1 MTRSDSIAA
10 LAAALS
16 KAQATM
22 TSAKKDSTNPHFKSR
37 YADLASVWD
46 ACRESLTKNGLAVV
60 QLPGK
65 DEAGYYVETV
75 LTHSSGE
82 FVSCKLH
89 IVPIKDDPQG
99 LGSSITYARKYA
111 LAAIAGIAPDD
122 SDDDG
127 EAAMGRTDVRREQA
141 ARTERATQAK
151 PQPISKSTQGDF

>member
-151 PQPISKSTQGDF
+151 PQPISKSTQDDF

>member
-16 KAQATM
+16 KAQSAM
-22 TSAKKDSTNPHFKSR
+22 TGAKKDSVNPHFKSK

-46 ACRESLTKNGLAVV
+46 ACREPLTKNGLSVI
-60 QLPGK
+60 QMPGK
-65 DEAGYYVETV
+65 DETGYYVETV
-75 LTHSSGE
+75 LAHSSGE

-127 EAAMGRTDVRREQA
+127 EAAMGRSDVRRDQA
-141 ARTERATQAK
+141 ARVAQSTQGK
-151 PQPISKSTQGDF
+151 PQPISKSSQDDF

>member
-1 MTRSDSIAA
+1 MTRSESIAA

-16 KAQATM
+16 KAQSAM
-22 TSAKKDSTNPHFKSR
+22 TGAKKDSVNPHFKSK

-46 ACRESLTKNGLAVV
+46 ACREPLTKNGLSVI

-65 DEAGYYVETV
+65 DEVGYYVETV
-75 LTHSSGE
+75 LAHSSGE

-127 EAAMGRTDVRREQA
+127 EAAMGRSDSRREQS
-141 ARTERATQAK
+141 ARAVVQGK
-151 PQPISKSTQGDF
+151 PQPISKSSQDDF

>member
-16 KAQATM
+16 KAQSAM
-22 TSAKKDSTNPHFKSR
+22 TGAKKDSVNPHFKSK

-46 ACRESLTKNGLAVV
+46 ACREPLTKNGLSVI
-60 QLPGK
+60 QMPGK
-65 DEAGYYVETV
+65 DETGYYVETV
-75 LTHSSGE
+75 LAHSSGE

-127 EAAMGRTDVRREQA
+127 EAAMGRSDVRRDQA
-141 ARTERATQAK
+141 ARAAQSTQGK
-151 PQPISKSTQGDF
+151 PQPISKSQGDF

>member
-1 MTRSDSIAA
+1 MTRSESIAA

-16 KAQATM
+16 KAQSAM
-22 TSAKKDSTNPHFKSR
+22 TGAKKDSINPHFKSK

-46 ACRESLTKNGLAVV
+46 ACREPLTKNGLSVI
-60 QLPGK
+60 QMPGK
-65 DEAGYYVETV
+65 DETGYYVETV
-75 LTHSSGE
+75 LAHSSGE

-127 EAAMGRTDVRREQA
+127 EAAMGRSDVRRDQA
-141 ARTERATQAK
+141 ARVAQSTQGK
-151 PQPISKSTQGDF
+151 PQPISKSQVDF

>member
-1 MTRSDSIAA
+1 MTRSDTIAD

-37 YADLASVWD
+37 YADLASIWD

-75 LTHSSGE
+75 LTHASGE
-82 FVSCKLH
+82 FIAEKLH
-89 IVPIKDDPQG
+89 IVPTKDDPQG
-99 LGSSITYARKYA
+99 LGSAITYARRYG
-111 LAAIAGIAPDD
+111 LAAIAGVAPDD

-127 EAAMGRTDVRREQA
+127 EAAMGRVDVRREQS
-141 ARTERATQAK
+141 ARTVQATQDK
-151 PQPISKSTQGDF
+151 PQPISKPSRDDF

>member
-22 TSAKKDSTNPHFKSR
+22 TSAKKDSVNPHFKSK

-46 ACRESLTKNGLAVV
+46 ACREPLTKNGLSVI
-60 QLPGK
+60 QMPGK
-65 DEAGYYVETV
+65 DETGYYVETV
-75 LTHSSGE
+75 LAHSSGE

-127 EAAMGRTDVRREQA
+127 EAAMGRSDVRRDQA
-141 ARTERATQAK
+141 ARVAQSTQGK
-151 PQPISKSTQGDF
+151 PQPISKSSQDDF

>member
-10 LAAALS
+10 LACSLS
-16 KAQATM
+16 KAQSTM

-37 YADLASVWD
+37 YADLASIWD

-75 LTHSSGE
+75 LTHASGE
-82 FVSCKLH
+82 FIADKLH
-89 IVPIKDDPQG
+89 IVPTKDDPQG
-99 LGSSITYARKYA
+99 LGSAITYARKYG
-111 LAAIAGIAPDD
+111 LSAIAGVAPDD

-127 EAAMGRTDVRREQA
+127 EAAMGRTDVRREQS
-141 ARTERATQAK
+141 ARAVVQGK
-151 PQPISKSTQGDF
+151 PQPISKSSLEDF

>member
-1 MTRSDSIAA
+1 MTRSESIAA

-16 KAQATM
+16 KAQSAM
-22 TSAKKDSTNPHFKSR
+22 TGAKKDSINPHFKSK

-46 ACRESLTKNGLAVV
+46 ACREPLTKNGLSVI
-60 QLPGK
+60 QMPGK
-65 DEAGYYVETV
+65 DETGYYVETV
-75 LTHSSGE
+75 LAHSSGE

-127 EAAMGRTDVRREQA
+127 EAAMGRSDVRRDQA
-141 ARTERATQAK
+141 ARVAQTTQGK
-151 PQPISKSTQGDF
+151 PQPISKSQGDF

>member
-16 KAQATM
+16 KAQSAM
-22 TSAKKDSTNPHFKSR
+22 TGAKKDSVNPHFKSR
-37 YADLASVWD
+37 YADLASIWD
-46 ACRESLTKNGLAVV
+46 ACREPLTKNGLSVI
-60 QLPGK
+60 QMPGK
-65 DEAGYYVETV
+65 DETGYYLETV
-75 LTHSSGE
+75 LAHSSGE

-89 IVPIKDDPQG
+89 INPVKDDPQG

-127 EAAMGRTDVRREQA
+127 EAAMGRSDVRRDQA
-141 ARTERATQAK
+141 ARVAQTTQGK
-151 PQPISKSTQGDF
+151 PQPISKSQGDF

>member
-151 PQPISKSTQGDF
+151 PQPISKSQGDF

>member
-16 KAQATM
+16 KAQSAM
-22 TSAKKDSTNPHFKSR
+22 TGAKKDSVNPHFKSR
-37 YADLASVWD
+37 YADLASIWD
-46 ACRESLTKNGLAVV
+46 ACREPLTKNGLSVI
-60 QLPGK
+60 QMPGK
-65 DEAGYYVETV
+65 DETGYYLETV
-75 LTHSSGE
+75 LAHSSGE

-89 IVPIKDDPQG
+89 INPVKDDPQG

-127 EAAMGRTDVRREQA
+127 EAAMGRSDVRRDQA
-141 ARTERATQAK
+141 ARVAQSTQGK
-151 PQPISKSTQGDF
+151 PQPISKSQGDF

>member
-10 LAAALS
+10 LALSLS
-16 KAQATM
+16 KAQSAM
-22 TSAKKDSTNPHFKSR
+22 IAAKKDSTNPHFKSR
-37 YADLASVWD
+37 YADLASIWE
-46 ACRESLTKNGLAVV
+46 ACREPLTKNGLAVV

-75 LTHSSGE
+75 LTHASGE
-82 FVSCKLH
+82 FIAAKLH
-89 IVPIKDDPQG
+89 IVPTKDDPQG

-151 PQPISKSTQGDF
+151 PQPISKSSQDDF